1 MFKVTQNKSYIDDN
15 YNYANDAKKEV
26 KLIQNASEFTFNN
39 KNIQNNY
46 DNSDNNNNN
55 DSKVLLITT
64 SIDDKYKNLENPFT
78 NPIIPKKTDE
88 EEKRARIM
96 ERINRGRKKVKSQ
109 SVDNA
114 RYKKSEEI
122 QRKADNLEKRLFK
135 N

>member
-1 MFKVTQNKSYIDDN
+1 MKVTQNKSYVDDN
-15 YNYANDAKKEV
+15 DCKREV
-26 KLIQNASEFTFNN
+26 KLIQNSSEFTFNN
-39 KNIQNNY
+39 KNIKNNN
-46 DNSDNNNNN
+46 DNGDNLNNN

-78 NPIIPKKTDE
+78 NPEMPKKTEE
-88 EEKRARIM
+88 EEKRAKIM

-114 RYKKSEEI
+114 KYKKSDEI
-122 QRKADNLEKRLFK
+122 QRKADNLAKRLFK